1 MITCYDHQMMV
12 TIINQHC
19 HLDIK
24 VDFVCFPWIG
34 CSFEQLLYALSM
46 YTIQYILLLGWM
58 CQISQVCLGGTV
70 DSRNQKTFCK
80 ESYCRDHKKDEDEPD
95 TNMKCFTVRR
105 IWKRRESRGMR
116 LCASFVSAE
125 AASSSAL
132 SLILFP
138 FSTLKH
144 FPQASC
150 DLKPSQLSSQNL
162 STSLPT
168 TR

>member
-19 HLDIK
+19 HLEIK

-46 YTIQYILLLGWM
+46 YTIQYILHGWM

-70 DSRNQKTFCK
+70 DSRNQKTFYK